1 MAQSPNARASL
12 KIETFLAVQPA
23 VSLRKKRE
31 RKGSC
36 TCLAA
41 PGILANGSV
50 VKGRHSVTGVSCKVG
65 FRICKGELLECHIFP
80 CVRQSRS
87 NTLFVRVSI
96 NNPQLQYS

>member
-41 PGILANGSV
+41 PAILANGSV
-50 VKGRHSVTGVSCKVG
+50 VKGGHSVTGVSYKLG
-65 FRICKGELLECHIFP
+65 FRICKG
-80 CVRQSRS
+80 
-87 NTLFVRVSI
+87 
-96 NNPQLQYS
+96 